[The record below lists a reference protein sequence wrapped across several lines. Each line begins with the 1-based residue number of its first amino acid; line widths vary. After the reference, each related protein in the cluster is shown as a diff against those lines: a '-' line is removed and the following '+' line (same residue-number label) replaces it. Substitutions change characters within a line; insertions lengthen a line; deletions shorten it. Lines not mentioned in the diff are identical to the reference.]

1 HQPES
6 HDITQSQQSDPVFV
20 RHIVCPEKRWFNRY
34 GERFNVNHFGDCGR
48 REKTSL
54 PITFRTDPVGCCR
67 VSRSACSSR
76 RAPKPTSVAFEIR
89 GTTRNSRPARDGV

>member
-1 HQPES
+1 MFARSRRKDPPLMPSCHQPES

-54 PITFRTDPVGCCR
+54 PITFARKSFDDITAADGR
-67 VSRSACSSR
+67 RLLAERS
-76 RAPKPTSVAFEIR
+76 
-89 GTTRNSRPARDGV
+89 G